1 MRQMSDAYRRLA
13 DNNTRMY
20 KLYLDVYKKNDSGY
34 SSSAVTYTS
43 DESILG
49 LSLTVGQTS
58 GNTFQLGKTYCPVLN
73 FALKTGCDVSLG
85 DKVQMRVSFGG
96 QSLGV
101 IATAYVDTVSYAT
114 SQVNY
119 EAYGKMMQLNKYY
132 VSDLSYPNTFSN
144 MVSEICTQSGLSFDT
159 FDWVIDAHLIDPPI
173 FGTDDNG
180 NPAYL
185 SKRDMLGAIA
195 GVNASNVILDPETE
209 NVKFVKYS
217 DTGESISYENTI
229 SRTIIGDS
237 FSVSRVDLI
246 NSGRANGND
255 PGVVPIYFPLQTE
268 EGLTVCMSMA
278 SIELSGMSTIGMV
291 IQIQGKGY
299 YELGD
304 IITYNDI
311 DGKSYDFA
319 VMGIKYSF
327 VGGFFTESLYSFAPT
342 SQENEYSGDVRY
354 TSGVGALSK
363 TVSSGAVNSAT
374 KLVSPDGNSWASV
387 QDAGNITLFE
397 NNSDMPWGYITP
409 NHTGISLGT
418 TDGRYVTLLSNT
430 IDIYCTGNRV
440 FLSGLGDDGTI
451 NLSSG
456 NVKLN
461 VNGGAI
467 VTITSGGINITG
479 SNGISSMIVKGVY
492 NDYGN
497 AQGFQIKCGSYAL
510 EAKSNGLYY
519 NGVKLATETTEKS

>member
-1 MRQMSDAYRRLA
+1 MRQVSDVYRRLA
-13 DNNTRMY
+13 DNNTRTY

-34 SSSAVTYTS
+34 SSNAVTYTS

-49 LSLTVGQTS
+49 LSLTIGQTS

-73 FALKTGCDVSLG
+73 FSLKTGCDISLG
-85 DKVQMRVSFGG
+85 DKVQMRVSFSG
-96 QSLGV
+96 QSLGIMV
-101 IATAYVDTVSYAT
+101 TAYVDTVSYAT

-144 MVSEICTQSGLSFDT
+144 MVSEICTQSGLSFGT

-209 NVKFVKYS
+209 SVKFVKYS

-229 SRTIIGDS
+229 SRTVIGDS

-354 TSGVGALSK
+354 TNGVGALSK
-363 TVSSGAVNSAT
+363 TISSGAVNSAT
-374 KLVSPDGNSWASV
+374 KLVSPDGKSWANV
-387 QDAGNITLFE
+387 QDNGSIMLFKGGA
-397 NNSDMPWGYITP
+397 PWGYLMPLDGGFNLGNTGSAQIRMPGSEDTIDVSNGSSAVQIGGP
-409 NHTGISLGT
+409 YAREQDIWIYSNRNGTRFMADGGAILSAGPYGISLTGGSVFGT
-418 TDGRYVTLLSNT
+418 LVISRSSDGFKINHNR
-430 IDIYCTGNRV
+430 CT
-440 FLSGLGDDGTI
+440 
-451 NLSSG
+451 
-456 NVKLN
+456 
-461 VNGGAI
+461 
-467 VTITSGGINITG
+467 
-479 SNGISSMIVKGVY
+479 
-492 NDYGN
+492 
-497 AQGFQIKCGSYAL
+497 L
-510 EAKSNGLYY
+510 EAKSDGLYY
-519 NGVKLATETTEKS
+519 NGVKLAVETTEES